1 MPYKPVNIFRPYL
14 AFDSVLC
21 EALQHNLSGLV
32 PPPHHP
38 STLYPLPTVVFRMFD
53 YTDCPEGPILPG
65 QHSIERWLIE
75 EQLNHI
81 LMSGFKERKEVAAQL
96 LSYPLKNK
104 IPLEYIIVE
113 VMFGQ
118 IFRLPNPLC
127 LEIAYGSIL
136 IELCKLQPSTM
147 PQVLTPIQI
156 FNVQHRSDLIGSYL
170 RCWLKQLNCSTRGSV

>member
-1 MPYKPVNIFRPYL
+1 MSSPYLLAMPMASIDYAVEAFFIFLVSIRYLINIFRPYL

-147 PQVLTPIQI
+147 PQVLI
-156 FNVQHRSDLIGSYL
+156 S
-170 RCWLKQLNCSTRGSV
+170 

>member
-1 MPYKPVNIFRPYL
+1 MLPILTIKLPRPYL
-14 AFDSVLC
+14 AFESVLC

-118 IFRLPNPLC
+118 IFRPPNPLC

-147 PQVLTPIQI
+147 PQVGRPSFFSTVAMLSCVCAGAGPG
-156 FNVQHRSDLIGSYL
+156 HRAAL
-170 RCWLKQLNCSTRGSV
+170 

>member
-1 MPYKPVNIFRPYL
+1 MIKLPRPYL

-81 LMSGFKERKEVAAQL
+81 LMSGFTERKEVDCAAAL
-96 LSYPLKNK
+96 LPPEEQDPPGVHHREGDVRADIWTAQPPLSG
-104 IPLEYIIVE
+104 I
-113 VMFGQ
+113 
-118 IFRLPNPLC
+118 C
-127 LEIAYGSIL
+127 LW
-136 IELCKLQPSTM
+136 
-147 PQVLTPIQI
+147 
-156 FNVQHRSDLIGSYL
+156 QHFDRAL
-170 RCWLKQLNCSTRGSV
+170 

>member
-1 MPYKPVNIFRPYL
+1 M
-14 AFDSVLC
+14 LC

-81 LMSGFKERKEVAAQL
+81 LMSGYKERKEVAAQL

-147 PQVLTPIQI
+147 PQV
-156 FNVQHRSDLIGSYL
+156 IGLSS
-170 RCWLKQLNCSTRGSV
+170 STCFRKKT

>member
-1 MPYKPVNIFRPYL
+1 MIKLPRPYL

-96 LSYPLKNK
+96 LSYGVIGK
-104 IPLEYIIVE
+104 
-113 VMFGQ
+113 F
-118 IFRLPNPLC
+118 C
-127 LEIAYGSIL
+127 LLHFEQCSAGASPH
-136 IELCKLQPSTM
+136 KPSLFQSVSCM
-147 PQVLTPIQI
+147 VC
-156 FNVQHRSDLIGSYL
+156 L
-170 RCWLKQLNCSTRGSV
+170 RQNGN

>member
-1 MPYKPVNIFRPYL
+1 MIKLPRPYL

-104 IPLEYIIVE
+104 IPLEYIIVK

-118 IFRLPNPLC
+118 IFGLPNPLC
-127 LEIAYGSIL
+127 LWRLLATPHTTRGFC
-136 IELCKLQPSTM
+136 CKSPRTPNPRLRLTRTQPSLLAPPTAR
-147 PQVLTPIQI
+147 PRKRVVGL
-156 FNVQHRSDLIGSYL
+156 
-170 RCWLKQLNCSTRGSV
+170 